1 MSINKIY
8 YTILKIT
15 KCNNGGV
22 IYIKIDWSPLVI
34 SIKTAG
40 IATLVTSIVGVL
52 AAYFMAN
59 YKGKFKGIIDGL
71 FTLPLV
77 LPPTVVGFF
86 LLLILGKNGYIGKF
100 LIQFDINIIFS
111 WWATVIASIVV
122 AFPMMYRTTRAA
134 FEQIDSN
141 MISAARTLGLSEW
154 KIFYKIAVPL
164 AFPGIIAGIILS
176 FARAMGEFG
185 ATLMI
190 AGNIPGKTQTM
201 PLAIF
206 FAVEGGDMN
215 KAIIWVMTITMIS
228 IAMILVLNYWS
239 DIQQRI
245 IGKRYK

>member
-1 MSINKIY
+1 M
-8 YTILKIT
+8 
-15 KCNNGGV
+15 
-22 IYIKIDWSPLVI
+22 IYIGIEWSPLII

-40 IATLVTSIVGVL
+40 LATVVTSIIGIFTS
-52 AAYFMAN
+52 YFMAN
-59 YKGKFKGIIDGL
+59 YRGKFKGLIDGIL
-71 FTLPLV
+71 TLPLI

-86 LLLILGKNGYIGKF
+86 LLLIFGKNGFIGEILLKF
-100 LIQFDINIIFS
+100 DTNIIFS
-111 WWATVIASIVV
+111 WWATVIASTVV
-122 AFPMMYRTTRAA
+122 SFPMMYRTTRAA
-134 FEQIDSN
+134 FEQIDNN

-154 KIFYKIAVPL
+154 KIFYKIAIPL
-164 AFPGIIAGIILS
+164 AFPGIIAGLILS

-215 KAIIWVMTITMIS
+215 KAIAWVMIITIIS